1 MGPIP
6 ACAGQ
11 PGVQCGP
18 LSARRAYPRVC
29 GATRQLCCIFVI
41 EQGLSP
47 RVRGNRERPQAHQLL
62 IGPIPACAGQPG
74 CPRIRG
80 AAFGAYPR
88 VCGATAILWLAHEKN
103 LGLSPRVR
111 GNLLPHPIS
120 WLLRGPIPAC
130 AGQPAPIIGGRR
142 IARAYPRVCGA
153 TGQQRDVMVIVPG
166 LSPRVRGNRQDLRR
180 QDGSGWPIPACAG
193 QPMSP

>member
-1 MGPIP
+1 M
-6 ACAGQ
+6 
-11 PGVQCGP
+11 
-18 LSARRAYPRVC
+18 
-29 GATRQLCCIFVI
+29 
-41 EQGLSP
+41 
-47 RVRGNRERPQAHQLL
+47 
-62 IGPIPACAGQPG
+62 GPIPACAGQPG

-166 LSPRVRGNRQDLRR
+166 LSPRVRGNRRHHVCAAHQR
-180 QDGSGWPIPACAG
+180 GPIPACAG
-193 QPMSP
+193 QPRRGHAQCRPDGAYPRVCGATSCRRRDIYGGLGLSPRVRGNLSMQRVG